1 MTTITNI
8 VKKTQENTNFRTV
21 LYTGQKSQLVIMN
34 IEVGG
39 EIGQEKHDQVEQSIF
54 VLQGEAKVILDG
66 KDSKM
71 IPGDVVVI
79 SPGIE
84 HNLVNTGVE
93 PLLIYSVYAPQ
104 NHLEGRIHKT
114 KADAKK
120 DEEDE
125 KFEKKV
131 NEDK

>member
-8 VKKTQENTNFRTV
+8 IKKTQENTNFRTV

-34 IEVGG
+34 IAVGE
-39 EIGQEKHDQVEQSIF
+39 EIGKEKHDHVEQSIF
-54 VLQGEAKVILDG
+54 VLQGEAKVVLDG

-71 IPGDVVVI
+71 IPGDVVVV
-79 SPGIE
+79 SPGVE
-84 HNLVNTGVE
+84 HNLVNAGAE
-93 PLLIYSVYAPQ
+93 PLLVYTVYAPQ

-125 KFEKKV
+125 KFGKKINEEK
-131 NEDK
+131 